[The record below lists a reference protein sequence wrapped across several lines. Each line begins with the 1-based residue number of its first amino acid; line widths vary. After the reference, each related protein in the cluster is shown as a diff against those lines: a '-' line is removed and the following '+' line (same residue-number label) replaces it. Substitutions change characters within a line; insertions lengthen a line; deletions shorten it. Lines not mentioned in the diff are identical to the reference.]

1 MLHIYNDGS
10 ILRLITSRDLV
21 AIPTWKGQ
29 RILDREH
36 AAIIKVAVGTHIQSL
51 DSGFC
56 VVKYNEENADGRIEM
71 SSYLID
77 GQHRASIIRDFYATT
92 LCEPDFNV
100 TVREKTVESEAEAIE
115 YFNAIN
121 NVKAQQWKVDPN
133 LLVNNYIVALENAIN
148 IDKKCLLIR
157 PDMTRR
163 PYLCSANLREA
174 LLSNKG
180 LLCSNPDAVARFVE
194 NVEKYN
200 SSTITNFELETAHG
214 NTKNA
219 EMKVKA
225 IGLNFALAYDAKL
238 RWVYD
243 CLR

>member
-1 MLHIYNDGS
+1 MS
-10 ILRLITSRDLV
+10 SRDLV

-36 AAIIKVAVGTHIQSL
+36 AAMIKTAVGSNVQNL

-56 VVKYNEENADGRIEM
+56 VVKYNEENVDGRIET

-77 GQHRASIIRDFYATT
+77 GQHRASIIRDFYLTT

-100 TVREKTVESEAEAIE
+100 TVREKTVDSEAEAIE

-121 NVKAQQWKVDPN
+121 NVKAQQWKLDPN
-133 LLVNNYIVALENAIN
+133 LLINNYIVALEKAIN

-174 LLSNKG
+174 LLSQKV
-180 LLCSNPDAVARFVE
+180 LLSSSPEAIARFVE

-214 NTKNA
+214 NAKDA

-238 RWVYD
+238 RWVHD